1 MMSARKKLVYYILPY
16 HSWGQRI
23 CNRTS
28 TFWRKVF
35 INFCATIKEILTGN
49 RRLWGVWW
57 CVERL
62 APTALINETKTI
74 TPSLAYDTSLESTVK
89 NNDNDKG
96 VINVAILGV
105 KKLPVKNLYYFII
118 LEFQIKVN
126 T

>member
-1 MMSARKKLVYYILPY
+1 
-16 HSWGQRI
+16 
-23 CNRTS
+23 
-28 TFWRKVF
+28 
-35 INFCATIKEILTGN
+35 
-49 RRLWGVWW
+49 
-57 CVERL
+57 L